1 MSIKGKKIAIPTLI
15 AGIALGGGLTNSPV
29 SYAADSLEEREK
41 ALLARE
47 KALEAREQK
56 LKMQQSTSKSH
67 VFSEMD
73 DVLPTAKAGQCFA
86 KVLVPATYKN
96 VQEKIVVQ
104 EAGQK
109 IDIIP
114 AKYEVVKDRVMI
126 KDASEKVVEVPA
138 VYEKVTERVLVQ
150 AAQKIWRKSTNPK
163 SKLAPADWI
172 NAAIASGVPKDATMG
187 SCYEEVYQ
195 PAQYETVEEKVLQR
209 EAGKRIEV
217 TPAKFEWVEKKVLV
231 KEESEK
237 IVDVPAVYETKE
249 EKVLE
254 RAAYTTWKRGR
265 GPIERIDN
273 STGDIMCLIEVPA
286 KYKTLKKQVLVSP
299 ATTKKVKIPAE
310 YKTIKVRKI
319 VTPAQEKVIEI
330 PAKYQIVKK
339 QVKKKGELVAWRP
352 KNTVGEGSPTG
363 KMICRAE
370 IPARYKQISKE
381 VVKTPTTTKKVVVP
395 AEFKDVKVRKLVSP
409 AREVKIEI
417 PAKYQTITK
426 RVKTSEEKL
435 AWRSVLCETNT
446 SKGLVLEL
454 QKALKNAGFNP
465 GPIDG
470 AMGYQTQVAINEFQ
484 KKNGFERG
492 GLTLRT
498 LDALGVK
505 VGNKQ

>member
-15 AGIALGGGLTNSPV
+15 VGIALGTGGLFGPI

-47 KALEAREQK
+47 KALEERERK
-56 LKMQQSTSKSH
+56 LKMNKGASKSH
-67 VFSEMD
+67 IFSEMD

-96 VQEKIVVQ
+96 VEEKIVVQ

-114 AKYEVVKDRVMI
+114 AKYEMVKDRVMI
-126 KDASEKVVEVPA
+126 KDAAEKVIEVPA
-138 VYEKVTERVLVQ
+138 IYQKVTEKVLIQ
-150 AAQKIWRKSTNPK
+150 PAQKVWRKNANAK
-163 SKLAPADWI
+163 SRLAPADWI
-172 NAAIASGVPKDATMG
+172 NAAITSGVPKDATLG
-187 SCYEEVYQ
+187 SCYEEVHR
-195 PAQYETVEEKVLQR
+195 PPLFETVEEKVLQR

-217 TPAKFEWVEKKVLV
+217 TAAKFEWVEKKVLV

-237 IVDVPAVYETKE
+237 IVDVPAVYQTKE

-254 RAAYTTWKRGR
+254 RAAYTTWKKGR

-286 KYKTLKKQVLVSP
+286 KYKTLKKQVLVSA
-299 ATTKKVKIPAE
+299 ATTKRVKIPAE

-339 QVKKKGELVAWRP
+339 QVKKKDELVAWRP

-363 KMICRAE
+363 KMICRTE
-370 IPARYKQISKE
+370 IPAKHKTITKE
-381 VVKTPTTTKKVVVP
+381 VVKTPTTTKKVVIP
-395 AEFKDVKVRKLVSP
+395 AEFKDVKVKKLVSA

-426 RVKTSEEKL
+426 RVKTTEEKL

-446 SKGLVLEL
+446 SKGLVIEI
-454 QKALKNAGFNP
+454 QKALEKAGFNP

-484 KKNGFERG
+484 KKKGFERG

-505 VGNKQ
+505 VGN

>member
-15 AGIALGGGLTNSPV
+15 VGIALGTGGLISPI
-29 SYAADSLEEREK
+29 SHAADSLEEREK

-47 KALEAREQK
+47 KALEERERK
-56 LKMQQSTSKSH
+56 LKMNQGASKAH
-67 VFSEMD
+67 IFSEMD

-96 VQEKIVVQ
+96 VEEKIVVQ

-114 AKYEVVKDRVMI
+114 AKYEEVKDRVMI

-138 VYEKVTERVLVQ
+138 VYQKVTEQVLIKP
-150 AAQKIWRKSTNPK
+150 AQKVWRKNANTK
-163 SKLAPADWI
+163 SRLAPADWI
-172 NAAIASGVPKDATMG
+172 NAAIASGVPKDATLG

-195 PAQYETVEEKVLQR
+195 PPIFETVEEKVLQR

-237 IVDVPAVYETKE
+237 IVDVPAVYQTKQ

-254 RAAYTTWKRGR
+254 RAAYTTWKKGR

-286 KYKTLKKQVLVSP
+286 KYKILKKQVLVSA

-310 YKTIKVRKI
+310 YNTIKVRKI

-339 QVKKKGELVAWRP
+339 QVKKKDELVAWRP

-363 KMICRAE
+363 KMICHTE
-370 IPARYKQISKE
+370 IPAQYKTITKE
-381 VVKTPTTTKKVVVP
+381 VIKTPTTTKKIVIP

-426 RVKTSEEKL
+426 RVKTTEEKL

-446 SKGLVLEL
+446 SKGLVIEI
-454 QKALKNAGFNP
+454 QKALAKAGFDP

-484 KKNGFERG
+484 KKKGFERG

-505 VGNKQ
+505 VGN